1 MILVTGSSGTVGT
14 EVLKQL
20 SAKGTK
26 VRAAYRSR
34 PPSTPGAEAVKVD
47 LSTGEGLDAAMAGC
61 DAVFLLSGGIPDQTE
76 AEVRGVEA
84 AKRAGVRRLVKLSV
98 MGAEGE
104 DFSFARIHRPVERA
118 VESSGMAYTF
128 LRPNGFMQNFVT
140 YDRDAIKATGAF
152 YYPCGEAKISHVDV
166 RDIAAVAVAAL
177 TARGGEHDR
186 KAYTLTGP
194 EALTFAQCAEKL
206 SAAAG
211 KTIRYVS
218 PPVEEY
224 RRMLT
229 GAGVPAEY
237 AEQLIDLSRYYVAGK
252 ASRLT
257 TAVRDVTGRE
267 PIRFHQF
274 ARENAAALR

>member
-20 SAKGTK
+20 SANGTK

-34 PPSTPGAEAVKVD
+34 PPSTPGVEAARVD

-61 DAVFLLSGGIPDQTE
+61 EAVFLLSGGIPDQTE

-152 YYPCGEAKISHVDV
+152 YYPCGEAKISHVDA

-177 TARGGEHDR
+177 TARGSEHDR

-194 EALTFAQCAEKL
+194 EALTFGQCAEKL
-206 SAAAG
+206 SAAAD

-252 ASRLT
+252 PSRVT
-257 TAVRDVTGRE
+257 TAVRDVTGRD
-267 PIRFHQF
+267 PIRFDQF
-274 ARENAAALR
+274 ARENAAALP